1 MNPTA
6 RLESKNFPSFYSWQV
21 SGKPVSV
28 LLSFAVVD
36 RLLLEALEGLGAL
49 RRRGAEI
56 GGLLLGT
63 AQRGEKLVVRIED
76 CCPVRCEYSFGP
88 SYILSEWDRQA
99 FEQALDQWKPSPAR
113 AIYAVG
119 YYRSH
124 TRSEPWLGEED
135 LWLLSTYFSDPAR
148 VALVI
153 KPRPAGVSVGG
164 FFFWERGEVRADS
177 TYLEFPF
184 DRRALGGGEPPPAA
198 PDPSPAGATETA
210 ADESSLEPEPPQPA
224 PGSDLIPLPS
234 FLAGPQPETAKSGI
248 LGLRLGSLWVRIAV
262 LIVLVLL
269 GSWLGFLA
277 ARQYQRWVSKTV
289 FSDPFS
295 LDLAVIEYG
304 DNLHLSWNRN
314 APAIRAAERG
324 ILLISDGEQNRSL
337 ELDESQLRNG
347 SVIYRRLA
355 GPIRF
360 RLEVFLR
367 GGNRSV
373 TESWEPNPPP
383 APGQTSH

>member
-6 RLESKNFPSFYSWQV
+6 GLESQNLPSFYAWQV
-21 SGKPVSV
+21 PGKPLSV
-28 LLSFAVVD
+28 LLSYGVVD
-36 RLLLEALEGLGAL
+36 RLLREALRGLGAVP
-49 RRRGAEI
+49 RRGAEI
-56 GGLLLGT
+56 GGLLLGS

-76 CCPVRCEYSFGP
+76 YWPVPCEYCFGP
-88 SYILSEWDRQA
+88 SYVLSEGDRQSLG
-99 FEQALDQWKPSPAR
+99 QALEKWKPSPAR

-124 TRSEPWLGEED
+124 TRKESWLGEED
-135 LWLLSTYFSDPAR
+135 VWLFSTYFSDSTK

-153 KPRPAGVSVGG
+153 KPRVTSVSVGG
-164 FFFWERGEVRADS
+164 FFFWERGEVRAES

-184 DRRALGGGEPPPAA
+184 DRRALGGGEPPPAGEDA
-198 PDPSPAGATETA
+198 PPAGRAETA
-210 ADESSLEPEPPQPA
+210 AEESSHEPELGEA
-224 PGSDLIPLPS
+224 TPGSDFIPLPS
-234 FLAGPQPETAKSGI
+234 FLTGPPPQTRKS
-248 LGLRLGSLWVRIAV
+248 RVESLWVRMAILAA
-262 LIVLVLL
+262 LLSL

-277 ARQYQRWVSKTV
+277 ARQYHRWVPKSIAN
-289 FSDPFS
+289 DPFS
-295 LDLAVIEYG
+295 LGLAVMEYG

-314 APAIRAAERG
+314 APAIRIAERG
-324 ILLISDGEQNRSL
+324 ILLIADGDQNRSL
-337 ELDESQLRNG
+337 ELDEGQLRNG

-373 TESWEPNPPP
+373 TETWEPNPPP
-383 APGQTSH
+383 ALGPTSH